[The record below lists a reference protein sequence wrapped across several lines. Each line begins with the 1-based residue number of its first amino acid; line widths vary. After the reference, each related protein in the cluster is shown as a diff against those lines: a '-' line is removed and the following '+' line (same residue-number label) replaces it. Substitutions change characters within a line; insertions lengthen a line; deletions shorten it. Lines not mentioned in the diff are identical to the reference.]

1 MRIIDASIIV
11 KLCIEETGSAAAKA
25 IFESG
30 GKFATPDHA
39 YAEVAEVLT
48 RKVRLGQ
55 AVFGQMV
62 LATRNIGAE
71 IEFLKL
77 PELVS
82 SAMAISM
89 ETGASVY
96 DCLYVAAADRLK
108 SQLVTADRRLVERL
122 SGTRYAQLLIPLDS
136 AKGPR

>member
-1 MRIIDASIIV
+1 MPIIDASIIV

-55 AVFGQMV
+55 AVFEQMV
-62 LATRNIGAE
+62 LATRNIAAD

-77 PELVS
+77 SELIS
-82 SAMAISM
+82 PAMAISM

-96 DCLYVAAADRLK
+96 DCLYVAAADRLQ
-108 SQLVTADRRLVERL
+108 SQLVTADRRLVDRL